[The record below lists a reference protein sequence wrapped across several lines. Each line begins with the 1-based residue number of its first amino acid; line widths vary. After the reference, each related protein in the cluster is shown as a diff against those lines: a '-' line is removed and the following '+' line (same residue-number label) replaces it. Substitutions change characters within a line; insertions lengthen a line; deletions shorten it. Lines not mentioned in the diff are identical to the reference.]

1 MVGAGRVVSEGDGVN
16 TLWFIAKFAPAFST
30 DAGAFSFLI
39 PGARASD
46 DRQRRS
52 AKNGGLMRKKYYLL
66 VSDFDQT
73 LSFNDSGLV
82 LAEML
87 GIPDFQEKVARLS
100 RLNLVQSGAELTYL
114 LRHDPDFRRVREDD
128 LIEVGRQIRLKRN
141 IALLAE
147 FLKDGIEGYRFDF
160 YVVSAAPWL
169 VVHSALQGLV
179 PPDHIIGAHF
189 GFSAETGEVE
199 SIIQVPAGYGKVAA
213 VDSLRV
219 RLGVPSDRV
228 VYVGDG
234 SSDIHV
240 MLHVNRGEG
249 LTIAASEARH
259 IAQIARRTVIS
270 DDALSVLIPILEEIA
285 GFDPAQIRQVFEDQ
299 GLLIQEWDRV
309 RTDWLTIRDGSSIAA
324 QVDAA

>member
-1 MVGAGRVVSEGDGVN
+1 MRGRFVLVTGNGAPHDQTN
-16 TLWFIAKFAPAFST
+16 L
-30 DAGAFSFLI
+30 
-39 PGARASD
+39 
-46 DRQRRS
+46 S
-52 AKNGGLMRKKYYLL
+52 ANGGPMRKYYLL

-87 GIPDFQEKVARLS
+87 GIPDFQAKVANLS

-114 LRHDPDFRRVREDD
+114 LRHDPDFRRVRQDD

-141 IALLAE
+141 IAMLAE
-147 FLKDGIEGYRFDF
+147 FLKDGIDGFRFDF

-179 PPDHIIGAHF
+179 PADHIIGAHF
-189 GFSAETGEVE
+189 GFSDETGEVE

-213 VDSLRV
+213 VDALRI

-240 MLHVNRGEG
+240 MLHVNRGDG
-249 LTIAASEARH
+249 LTIAGSEARH
-259 IAQIARRTVIS
+259 ISQIARRTVIS
-270 DDALSVLIPILEEIA
+270 EDALSVLIPILEEIC
-285 GFDPAQIRQVFEDQ
+285 GYDQVQIRGVFEEQ
-299 GLLIQEWDRV
+299 GLLIQEWGRV
-309 RTDWLTIRDGSSIAA
+309 RTDWLTIRDGSAMDPAA
-324 QVDAA
+324 

>member
-1 MVGAGRVVSEGDGVN
+1 MTKQNSSADGG
-16 TLWFIAKFAPAFST
+16 P
-30 DAGAFSFLI
+30 
-39 PGARASD
+39 
-46 DRQRRS
+46 
-52 AKNGGLMRKKYYLL
+52 MRKYYLL

-87 GIPDFQEKVARLS
+87 GIPNFQEKVANLS

-114 LRHDPDFRRVREDD
+114 LRHDPDFRRVRQDD

-147 FLKDGIEGYRFDF
+147 FLKDGIDGFRFDF

-189 GFSAETGEVE
+189 GFSEETGEVE

-213 VDSLRV
+213 VDSLRI

-285 GFDPAQIRQVFEDQ
+285 GYDPSQIRLVFEEQ

-309 RTDWLTIRDGSSIAA
+309 RTDWLTIRDGSGMTVEPAA
-324 QVDAA
+324 

>member
-1 MVGAGRVVSEGDGVN
+1 LVTGTGA
-16 TLWFIAKFAPAFST
+16 
-30 DAGAFSFLI
+30 
-39 PGARASD
+39 PGG
-46 DRQRRS
+46 QTKLS
-52 AKNGGLMRKKYYLL
+52 ANGGLMRKYYLL

-82 LAEML
+82 LAEMM
-87 GIPDFQEKVARLS
+87 GIPDFQERVLNLS

-114 LRHDPDFRRVREDD
+114 LRHDPDFRRVREED

-141 IALLAE
+141 IALLAD
-147 FLKDGIEGYRFDF
+147 FLKSGIDGFRFDF

-169 VVHSALQGLV
+169 VVHSALQGIV
-179 PPDHIIGAHF
+179 PPDHIIGGHF
-189 GFSAETGEVE
+189 EFSPETGEVE

-213 VDSLRV
+213 VDSLRL
-219 RLGVPSDRV
+219 RLGVPSDRI

-240 MLHVNRGEG
+240 MLHVNRGDG

-270 DDALSVLIPILEEIA
+270 DDALSVLIPVLEEIC
-285 GFDPAQIRQVFEDQ
+285 GYDQSQIRLVFEEQ

-309 RTDWLTIRDGSSIAA
+309 RTDWLTIREGSAILVEPAA
-324 QVDAA
+324 

>member
-1 MVGAGRVVSEGDGVN
+1 
-16 TLWFIAKFAPAFST
+16 
-30 DAGAFSFLI
+30 
-39 PGARASD
+39 
-46 DRQRRS
+46 
-52 AKNGGLMRKKYYLL
+52 MRKQYLL

-73 LSFNDSGLV
+73 LSFNDSGMV

-87 GIPDFQEKVARLS
+87 GIADFQERVTRLS
-100 RLNLVQSGAELTYL
+100 RLHLVQGGAELTYL
-114 LRHDPDFRRVREDD
+114 LRHDPDFRRVRRED
-128 LIEVGRQIRLKRN
+128 LIEVGHHIRLKRN

-147 FLKDGIEGYRFDF
+147 LLKDGIDGFTFDF

-169 VVHSALQGLV
+169 VVHSALEGIV

-189 GFSAETGEVE
+189 GFGETGQIE
-199 SIIQVPAGYGKVAA
+199 SIEQVPAGYGKVAA
-213 VDSLRV
+213 VDYLRF
-219 RLGVPSDRV
+219 RLGVPTDRV

-270 DDALSVLIPILEEIA
+270 DDALSVLIPVLEEIGGYDA
-285 GFDPAQIRQVFEDQ
+285 SQIRSVFEEQ

-309 RTDWLTIRDGSSIAA
+309 RTDWLTIRDGSLIAG
-324 QVDAA
+324 AA